1 MKNDLFD
8 PAFYPFFMKKLQERL
23 SGSSVMAIDQ
33 AEKIQQ
39 SIEFVL
45 ANGGEGTLPERFEQ
59 GKQQLKQRLNTLQT
73 LYQWIQDNY
82 QSFGIES
89 LEESLNEIGNFF
101 SEYDFDYGAAEVDQA
116 FLDYQLAEPV
126 PANFVGIDFYERYLN
141 NLAAEV
147 LFVKALPKEQ
157 IYELLTNY
165 EEMLGF
171 DYRTDVNNLFEIVFK
186 QMIGKLLLG
195 KKEIHT
201 LLLNEIEAQYVLRRI
216 QQQDYF
222 PELEVIFQQND
233 YYRRFFSQLK
243 VRVSSF
249 TEPEKAI
256 QFFILT
262 SMTKE
267 LLELPLAM
275 PDSDFNQM
283 MEAYQIAD
291 EEEKIRLITTRISAP
306 QDFKEYLK
314 SVEES
319 SEFYKN
325 LLKDINKD
333 FLKNLLL
340 GVLSDYDCRNCE
352 EFIDI
357 PTIDNESGLLKDYIK
372 TLDGNDRKALFQSI
386 EGYYLPPKDFF

>member
-59 GKQQLKQRLNTLQT
+59 GKQQLKQRLDALQT

-147 LFVKALPKEQ
+147 LFVKALPEEQ

-165 EEMLGF
+165 EETLGF

-216 QQQDYF
+216 KQQDYF
-222 PELEVIFQQND
+222 TELEVIFQQND

-243 VRVSSF
+243 VRVSPF
-249 TEPEKAI
+249 TEPEKVI
-256 QFFILT
+256 QFFIMT

-275 PDSDFNQM
+275 PDSEFIQL

-319 SEFYKN
+319 GEFYKR
-325 LLKDINKD
+325 LLKEVDKD
-333 FLKNLLL
+333 FLKILLL
-340 GVLSDYDCRNCE
+340 GVLSEYDCRDYE
-352 EFIDI
+352 GFIDI
-357 PTIDNESGLLKDYIK
+357 STIDEELELLKDYIK
-372 TLDGNDRKALFQSI
+372 TLDESDRKALFQSI
-386 EGYYLPPKDFF
+386 EGYQLPPKDFI